1 MQGINAMFSSLG
13 LDDKHDEM
21 IIGVRLK
28 LRQFEFLVQSA
39 CGSIICFKMVLIL
52 TFKYLKLKKNT

>member
-1 MQGINAMFSSLG
+1 MFSSLG

-28 LRQFEFLVQSA
+28 LRSFEFLVQLA
-39 CGSIICFKMVLIL
+39 CGSIIGIIMVLCNM
-52 TFKYLKLKKNT
+52 YLLFYTLN